1 MLSYSRGHAMVVLI
15 VLLSSFAPFVAGQFQ
30 VAPTGAF
37 AGLGLAA
44 TCESVLYQSI
54 NCHAYVL
61 NLGQKVYHGSPGNKT
76 FTDTIC
82 SPTCWTSL
90 QTARRRI
97 VGACTQTPDL
107 FPGYP
112 VLAMIDPVVSGW
124 NETCL
129 KDSDGG
135 YCNAK
140 IETFP
145 EVEKIEDMPQ
155 AQLCSFCLG
164 AKLQLMQSSP
174 YSAYDQL
181 HAERLE
187 YINKRCGAGTGGSTS
202 PLPPAIHPNGTTP
215 DTCVSGNKYT
225 VKNGDTCNSIAQT
238 NAVSSSTLYYINPEL
253 LNCSAPDVGLQLCLP
268 DKCET
273 TYTVKE
279 ADDCVTIAIRAEGSA
294 ASSWQDLVA
303 WNAGLD
309 DRCSNIWSP
318 SSSPRY
324 WGNVI
329 CISAPGGLPSTPGTE
344 PSNGNGNGTGNGN
357 NGGPG
362 GSGDGYADFPVPVPT
377 GGTIAQGTTTLCGA
391 WVQARSDSTCS
402 SLIVGTAVP
411 ISLWLL
417 ANPSLRE
424 SVNCS
429 KRLRVG
435 SWYCLHPV
443 RGFDTV
449 PSSTSTTL
457 SVSSTSTSSARP

>member
-1 MLSYSRGHAMVVLI
+1 MSSYPCRRTTAALFALS
-15 VLLSSFAPFVAGQFQ
+15 SSFATLVAGQFQ
-30 VAPTGAF
+30 ITPTGSF

-54 NCHAYVL
+54 NCDAYVL

-82 SPTCWTSL
+82 STTCWTSL

-97 VGACTQTPDL
+97 VGACAQTPDL

-112 VLAMIDPVVSGW
+112 VLALIDPVVSGW

-140 IETFP
+140 IEAFP
-145 EVEKIEDMPQ
+145 EVESIEDMPQ

-164 AKLQLMQSSP
+164 AKLRLMQSSP
-174 YSAYDQL
+174 YSAYDEL

-187 YINKRCGAGTGGSTS
+187 YINKHCGAGTGGSTS
-202 PLPPAIHPNGTTP
+202 PLPPAIQPNGTTP

-225 VKNGDTCNSIAQT
+225 VKNGDTCNSIALT

-253 LNCSAPDVGLQLCLP
+253 LNCSAPEVGLQLCLP
-268 DKCET
+268 DRCET

-329 CISAPGGLPSTPGTE
+329 CISAPGGLPSNPGTE
-344 PSNGNGNGTGNGN
+344 PGNGSGTGNGDI
-357 NGGPG
+357 GGPG

-377 GGTIAQGTTTLCGA
+377 GGIIAQGTTTLCGA
-391 WVQARSDSTCS
+391 WVQAQSDSTCS

-424 SVNCS
+424 PVNCS

-443 RGFDTV
+443 RGFDTM
-449 PSSTSTTL
+449 PASTSTTL
-457 SVSSTSTSSARP
+457 GASSTSTANARP